1 MYIANSYWIGLR
13 KGGYE
18 MPYGKV
24 IAISNQ
30 KGGVGKTT
38 TSINLASALS
48 LKRKSVLL
56 IDLDPQGDS
65 GKALGY
71 QPDTFAKTSANMM
84 LEVIVSDQCHY
95 DAIMHHAEGFDFI
108 PTNNRLAAIELTL
121 ANLEEKET
129 VLKDVIAP
137 LKEKYDYIIIDCS
150 PSLGALTINAFACA
164 DSVIIPTQSEYLSSA
179 GTKDLISSIL
189 KTKEDI
195 NPELEIEGIL
205 ITMTDER
212 TNQSKNIQ
220 SQITEKYGQYFP
232 VFQKSIP
239 RRVAISEAS
248 SVGQSI
254 FTFEK
259 NNDGAFAY
267 ASLAREVEH
276 RAKKSLERH
285 ADTRSR

>member
-1 MYIANSYWIGLR
+1 
-13 KGGYE
+13 

-48 LKRKSVLL
+48 LKRKKVLL
-56 IDLDPQGDS
+56 IDFDPQGDS

-71 QPDTFAKTSANMM
+71 EPNELKKTSANMM
-84 LEVIVSDQCHY
+84 LEIIVSDQCQY
-95 DAIMHHAEGFDFI
+95 DSILHHKEGFDFI
-108 PTNNRLAAIELTL
+108 PTNHRLAAIELTL

-129 VLKDVIAP
+129 VLKDVITP
-137 LKEKYDYIIIDCS
+137 LKGKYDYIIIDCS
-150 PSLGALTINAFACA
+150 PSLGALTMNAFACA
-164 DSVIIPTQSEYLSSA
+164 SSVIIPTQSEYLSSA

-220 SQITEKYGQYFP
+220 KQITEKYGQYFP

-248 SVGQSI
+248 SIGQSI
-254 FTFEK
+254 FTYDRK
-259 NNDGAFAY
+259 NEGAFAY
-267 ASLAREVEH
+267 SSLARVVEH
-276 RAKKSLERH
+276 RAKKNLERY

>member
-1 MYIANSYWIGLR
+1 
-13 KGGYE
+13 
-18 MPYGKV
+18 MPHGKV

-48 LKRKSVLL
+48 MNRKKVLL
-56 IDLDPQGDS
+56 IDFDPQGDS

-71 QPDTFAKTSANMM
+71 HPDKLSNTSANMM
-84 LEVIVSDQCHY
+84 LEVIVSDKCKY
-95 DAIMHHAEGFDFI
+95 DAIIHHTEGFDFI

-121 ANLEEKET
+121 ANLENKET

-137 LKEKYDYIIIDCS
+137 LKNQYDYIIIDCS

-164 DSVIIPTQSEYLSSA
+164 NSVIIPTQSEYLSSA

-205 ITMTDER
+205 VTMTDER
-212 TNQSKNIQ
+212 TNQSRNIQ
-220 SQITEKYGQYFP
+220 SQIIEKYGQYFP
-232 VFQKSIP
+232 VFSKSIP

-248 SVGQSI
+248 SVGKSI
-254 FTFEK
+254 FTFDK
-259 NNDGAFAY
+259 RNDGAFAY
-267 ASLAREVEH
+267 ASLAREVERH
-276 RAKKSLERH
+276 AKKDLERH
-285 ADTRSR
+285 ENTRSR

>member
-1 MYIANSYWIGLR
+1 M
-13 KGGYE
+13 
-18 MPYGKV
+18 
-24 IAISNQ
+24 
-30 KGGVGKTT
+30 
-38 TSINLASALS
+38 
-48 LKRKSVLL
+48 
-56 IDLDPQGDS
+56 
-65 GKALGY
+65 
-71 QPDTFAKTSANMM
+71 
-84 LEVIVSDQCHY
+84 
-95 DAIMHHAEGFDFI
+95 
-108 PTNNRLAAIELTL
+108 
-121 ANLEEKET
+121 
-129 VLKDVIAP
+129 
-137 LKEKYDYIIIDCS
+137 KEKYDYIIIDCS

-259 NNDGAFAY
+259 NNDGAFAS

>member
-1 MYIANSYWIGLR
+1 M
-13 KGGYE
+13 KGGSK

-48 LKRKSVLL
+48 IQRKKVLL
-56 IDLDPQGDS
+56 IDFDPQGDS

-71 QPDTFAKTSANMM
+71 QSNDIKKTSANMM
-84 LEVIVSDQCHY
+84 LEVIINDECQY
-95 DAIMHHAEGFDFI
+95 DAILHHKEGFDFI
-108 PTNNRLAAIELTL
+108 PTNDRLAAIELTL

-129 VLKDVIAP
+129 VLRDVIEP
-137 LKEKYDYIIIDCS
+137 LKIQYDFILIDCS
-150 PSLGALTINAFACA
+150 PSLGSLTINAFACA
-164 DSVIIPTQSEYLSSA
+164 NSVIIPTQSEYLSTA

-195 NPELEIEGIL
+195 NPSLEIEGIL

-212 TNQSKNIQ
+212 TNLSKNIQ
-220 SQITEKYGQYFP
+220 NQITEKYGHRFP
-232 VFQKSIP
+232 VFQKNIP

-254 FTFEK
+254 FTYDKK
-259 NNDGAFAY
+259 NDSAFAY
-267 ASLAREVEH
+267 ASLAREVERH
-276 RAKKSLERH
+276 AKKDLERH

>member
-1 MYIANSYWIGLR
+1 
-13 KGGYE
+13 

-48 LKRKSVLL
+48 LQRKKVLL
-56 IDLDPQGDS
+56 IDFDPQGDS

-71 QPDTFAKTSANMM
+71 QSNDIKKTSANMM
-84 LEVIVSDQCHY
+84 LEVIINDECQY
-95 DAIMHHAEGFDFI
+95 DAILHHKEGFDFI
-108 PTNNRLAAIELTL
+108 PTNDRLAAIELTL

-129 VLKDVIAP
+129 VLRDVIEP
-137 LKEKYDYIIIDCS
+137 LKIQYDFILIDCS
-150 PSLGALTINAFACA
+150 PSLGSLTINAFACA
-164 DSVIIPTQSEYLSSA
+164 NSVIIPTQSEYLSTA

-195 NPELEIEGIL
+195 NPSLEIEGIL

-212 TNQSKNIQ
+212 TNLSKNIQ
-220 SQITEKYGQYFP
+220 NQITEKYGHRFP
-232 VFQKSIP
+232 VFQKNIP

-254 FTFEK
+254 FTYDKK
-259 NNDGAFAY
+259 NDSAFAY
-267 ASLAREVEH
+267 ASLAREVERH
-276 RAKKSLERH
+276 AKKDLKRH